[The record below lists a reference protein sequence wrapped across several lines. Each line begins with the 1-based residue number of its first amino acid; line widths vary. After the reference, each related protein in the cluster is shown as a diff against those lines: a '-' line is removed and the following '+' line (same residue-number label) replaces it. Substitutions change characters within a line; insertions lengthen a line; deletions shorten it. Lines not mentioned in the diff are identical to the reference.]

1 MDTLPFCPM
10 FREYSLSFFMMIS
23 LVSVANAIVLLDL
36 LTASIEN
43 VLAFSVEIFK
53 NLCAGTTVLIYNVC
67 LSFLPRLF
75 TWQECKIAQVNSAAN
90 NFII

>member
-1 MDTLPFCPM
+1 M
-10 FREYSLSFFMMIS
+10 FREYSLPFFMMIS
-23 LVSVANAIVLLDL
+23 MVSVANPIVLLDL

-53 NLCAGTTVLIYNVC
+53 NLCAGITAFTYNVC

-75 TWQECKIAQVNSAAN
+75 TWQDCKIAQVNSPAN
-90 NFII
+90 NFTI